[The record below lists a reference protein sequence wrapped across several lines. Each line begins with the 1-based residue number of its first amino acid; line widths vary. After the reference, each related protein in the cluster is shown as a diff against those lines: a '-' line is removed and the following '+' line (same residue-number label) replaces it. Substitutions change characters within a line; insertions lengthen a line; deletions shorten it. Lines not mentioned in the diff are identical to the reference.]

1 MSISEQ
7 HELEILQEAVTQDF
21 SFLEEDESEA
31 HFRNETYSA
40 ATYEHDVEHSS
51 YANSNNAA
59 GFGAIEVSELE
70 FEEDEDLLDEESIPT
85 ELPPHACAYCGLHDP
100 ACVVKDVRDG
110 KWFCNARLGTP
121 GCHIVMHLVRTRHK
135 EVCLHE
141 KNPLG
146 ETVLECYY
154 CGTRNVF
161 LLGFVPAQG
170 DSVVVLLC
178 RDPCLHSLAK
188 KDVGWD
194 LDQWQPLIEDRQFL
208 PWLVKVPSEKE
219 LVRARHIT
227 IEQVNKLEE
236 LWKTN
241 PNATLEDLEKSK
253 VDDEP
258 QPVLLRYNDGF
269 HYQSIQSPLVKL
281 EAEND
286 MKIKAEQS
294 RPGISVHWDM
304 GLNKRLVAFF
314 IMPQVAE
321 GDLKILVGDEL
332 RLKHA
337 STNWE
342 CTGHVKGFTANEE
355 IALELRSGKAS
366 ANAPRDSTTD
376 FSVEV
381 IWKSTTFDR
390 MQKALKAFAVD
401 ETSVSGYI
409 YHRILGHEVSRQVN
423 HMQRRLNNLN
433 APGLPELNPSQK
445 AAVKTALDS
454 PLSLIQGPPGTGKTV
469 TSATIVYHLVNNL
482 KHLVNKQKVQKYARQ
497 VLVCAPSNIA
507 VDQLAEKISCTGLKV
522 VRLCA
527 KSREAVSSN
536 VDHLTLH
543 YQIRNQSKDNSMST
557 ELVKLLQL
565 HEELGELNEKDDQRL
580 RKLKRSCEREILE
593 STDVICCTCTTA
605 GDRRIAHFRFRVV
618 LIDEGTQATEPESL
632 LPLIHGCKQ
641 VVFVGDHCQLGPV
654 VTSKTAAKAGFAQSL
669 FERLVALGVRPLR
682 LTVQYRMHPCLTEF
696 PSNMF
701 YEGSLQN
708 GITAAE
714 RKLTNV
720 SFPWPVA
727 SKPFFFYVQTGPEE
741 VSASGTSFLNRVEAD
756 AVEKIVSHFLK
767 NGVDP
772 QRIGVI
778 TPYEGQ
784 RAYIVQHFLR
794 TGSMRLELYKD
805 IEVASV
811 DAFQGREKD
820 FIILSCVRSNEHQ
833 GIGFLS
839 DPRRL
844 NVALTRARF
853 GLIILGN
860 PKVLARKYLWA
871 CLLQHCKD
879 NDVLVEGIL
888 SRLKPSAVQIPKP
901 RKPQGVGTSRS
912 NLMQLAMPTMN
923 VSDGSINFSNFLPF
937 RANGFGQN
945 VVPGR
950 QDLQENGQMS
960 GGNNMTAGIGRQK
973 PMAGGFSPFVSSFS
987 QTFSEGLVLEDYG
1000 HFAPGWK

>member
-1 MSISEQ
+1 MNTKES
-7 HELEILQEAVTQDF
+7 HEFEIIQETVTQDF
-21 SFLEEDESEA
+21 SFLEEDDKNEA
-31 HFRNETYSA
+31 HLSSFDKDSREKEEGHISLRSHNGITALE
-40 ATYEHDVEHSS
+40 AT
-51 YANSNNAA
+51 
-59 GFGAIEVSELE
+59 ELE
-70 FEEDEDLLDEESIPT
+70 FEEDDEDLVEEDSPT
-85 ELPPHACAYCGLHDP
+85 QLPSYACSYCGIHEP
-100 ACVVKDVRDG
+100 ACMVKDVRDG

-121 GCHIVMHLVRTRHK
+121 GSHIIMHLVRTRHK

-146 ETVLECYY
+146 ETVLECYN

-178 RDPCLHSLAK
+178 REPCLHSLAK

-194 LDQWQPLIEDRQFL
+194 LEQWQPLIEDRQFL
-208 PWLVKVPSEKE
+208 SWLVRIPSEKE
-219 LVRARHIT
+219 LNRARHIST
-227 IEQVNKLEE
+227 EQVNKLEE

-241 PNATLEDLEKSK
+241 PNATLEDLEKG
-253 VDDEP
+253 VIGEEP
-258 QPVLLRYNDGF
+258 HPVLLRYNDGF
-269 HYQSIQSPLVKL
+269 HYQAIFSPLVKL
-281 EAEND
+281 EAETD
-286 MKIKAEQS
+286 MKIKSEQS
-294 RPGISVHWDM
+294 RPGISVRWDV
-304 GLNKRLVAFF
+304 GLNKRLIAFF

-332 RLKHA
+332 KLKHPA
-337 STNWE
+337 SNWE

-366 ANAPRDSTTD
+366 ANAPRECHKD

-390 MQKALKAFAVD
+390 MQKALQAFAVD

-409 YHRILGHEVSRQVN
+409 YHMILGHEVNRQPAHVFKSPS
-423 HMQRRLNNLN
+423 NLN

-445 AAVKTALDS
+445 AAVKAALES

-469 TSATIVYHLVNNL
+469 TSATIVYHLANYL
-482 KHLVNKQKVQKYARQ
+482 KNSSQWQKIRKHSRSI
-497 VLVCAPSNIA
+497 LVCAPSNIA
-507 VDQLAEKISCTGLKV
+507 VDQLAEKISCTGLNV

-527 KSREAVSSN
+527 KSREAVLSS

-543 YQIRNQSKDNSMST
+543 HKLRNQSSESPSAT
-557 ELVKLLQL
+557 ELLKLIQL
-565 HEELGELNEKDDQRL
+565 HEELGELNERDDKRL
-580 RKLKRSCEREILE
+580 RTLKRNFEKEILE
-593 STDVICCTCTTA
+593 SMDVICCTCTTA
-605 GDRRIAHFRFRVV
+605 GDRRIAHFRFRAV
-618 LIDEGTQATEPESL
+618 LIDEATQATEPESL

-654 VTSKTAAKAGFAQSL
+654 VTSKTAAKAGFGQSL
-669 FERLVALGVRPLR
+669 FERLVALGIRPLR
-682 LTVQYRMHPCLTEF
+682 LTIQYRMHPSLTEF

-701 YEGSLQN
+701 YEGTLQN

-714 RKLTNV
+714 RKPGSV
-720 SFPWPVA
+720 SFPWPDA
-727 SKPFFFYVQTGPEE
+727 TKPFFFYVQTGPEE
-741 VSASGTSFLNRVEAD
+741 VSASGTSFLNRIEAD

-784 RAYIVQHFLR
+784 RAFIVQHFLR
-794 TGSMRLELYKD
+794 AGTMRLELYKE

-860 PKVLARKYLWA
+860 PKVLAKKWLWA
-871 CLLQHCKD
+871 CLLQHCKE
-879 NDVLVEGIL
+879 NGVLVEGSL
-888 SRLKPSAVQIPKP
+888 SRLKPSLVQFPRP
-901 RKPQGVGTSRS
+901 RKLQTLDGSRM
-912 NLMQLAMPTMN
+912 NMMQLSLPTLT
-923 VSDGSINFSNFLPF
+923 VTDGPMNFSNFLPF
-937 RANGFGQN
+937 RANGFGQQIMP
-945 VVPGR
+945 VR
-950 QDLQENGQMS
+950 QQDSSEDATMNSNMHSS
-960 GGNNMTAGIGRQK
+960 GLKSMRNNSANS
-973 PMAGGFSPFVSSFS
+973 GFQSPFITSFS
-987 QTFSEGLVLEDYG
+987 QTFAQGVVLEDYG
-1000 HFAPGWK
+1000 QFAPGWK

>member
-1 MSISEQ
+1 MSIKEHQ
-7 HELEILQEAVTQDF
+7 DLEILQETVTQDF
-21 SFLEEDESEA
+21 SFLEEDEL
-31 HFRNETYSA
+31 ETLVSKE
-40 ATYEHDVEHSS
+40 TLSTSLDKHELDDNVQ
-51 YANSNNAA
+51 ANTSLGEYTGITAMETA
-59 GFGAIEVSELE
+59 ELE
-70 FEEDEDLLDEESIPT
+70 FEEDDEDFVEEDIPAQ
-85 ELPPHACAYCGLHDP
+85 LPRYACSYCGIHDP
-100 ACVVKDVRDG
+100 ACMVKDVRDG

-121 GCHIVMHLVRTRHK
+121 GSHIIMHLVRTRHK

-141 KNPLG
+141 ENPLG
-146 ETVLECYY
+146 ETVLECYN

-178 RDPCLHSLAK
+178 REPCLHSLAK
-188 KDVGWD
+188 KDVGWE
-194 LDQWQPLIEDRQFL
+194 LEQWQPLIEDRQFL
-208 PWLVKVPSEKE
+208 SWLVRIPTEKE
-219 LVRARHIT
+219 LNRARHIST
-227 IEQVNKLEE
+227 EQVNKLEE

-241 PNATLEDLEKSK
+241 PSASLEDLERG
-253 VDDEP
+253 VIGEEP

-269 HYQSIQSPLVKL
+269 HYQAIFSPLVKL
-281 EAEND
+281 EADND

-294 RPGISVHWDM
+294 RPGISVRWD
-304 GLNKRLVAFF
+304 
-314 IMPQVAE
+314 VAE

-332 RLKHA
+332 RLKHPA
-337 STNWE
+337 SNWE

-366 ANAPRDSTTD
+366 SSAPRDCHKD

-390 MQKALKAFAVD
+390 MQKALQAFAVD

-409 YHRILGHEVSRQVN
+409 YHRILGHEVNRQTI
-423 HMQRRLNNLN
+423 HLFKHPNNLN

-445 AAVKTALDS
+445 AAVKAALES
-454 PLSLIQGPPGTGKTV
+454 PLSLVQGPPGTGKTV
-469 TSATIVYHLVNNL
+469 TSATIVYHLANNV
-482 KHLVNKQKVQKYARQ
+482 KNITQRQKTRKCSRQ
-497 VLVCAPSNIA
+497 ILVCAPSNIA
-507 VDQLAEKISCTGLKV
+507 VDQLAEKISCTGLNV

-527 KSREAVSSN
+527 KSREAVSSS

-543 YQIRNQSKDNSMST
+543 QKLRNRSSNNPNAT
-557 ELVKLLQL
+557 ELVKLIQL
-565 HEELGELNEKDDQRL
+565 HEELGELNERDDKRL
-580 RKLKRSCEREILE
+580 RTLKRNFEREILE
-593 STDVICCTCTTA
+593 SMDVICCTCTTA
-605 GDRRIAHFRFRVV
+605 GDRRIAHFRFRAV
-618 LIDEGTQATEPESL
+618 LIDEATQATEPESL

-654 VTSKTAAKAGFAQSL
+654 VTSKTAAKAGFGQSL
-669 FERLVALGVRPLR
+669 FERLVALGIRPLR
-682 LTVQYRMHPCLTEF
+682 LTIQYRMHPSLTEF

-714 RKLTNV
+714 RKPSSV

-727 SKPFFFYVQTGPEE
+727 AKPFFFYVQTGPEE

-784 RAYIVQHFLR
+784 RAFIVQHFLR
-794 TGSMRLELYKD
+794 SGTMRLELYKE

-860 PKVLARKYLWA
+860 PKVLAKKWLWA
-871 CLLQHCKD
+871 CLLQHCKE
-879 NDVLVEGIL
+879 NDVLVEGSL
-888 SRLKPSAVQIPKP
+888 SRLKTSLVQFPRP
-901 RKPQGVGTSRS
+901 RKLQGLDGSRM
-912 NLMQLAMPTMN
+912 NIMQLSLPTLS
-923 VSDGSINFSNFLPF
+923 VPDGPLSFSNFLPF
-937 RANGFGQN
+937 RSNGFGQHIMPIRQQESVEDSQPINN
-945 VVPGR
+945 VQVA
-950 QDLQENGQMS
+950 GQLKSARNYSTNS
-960 GGNNMTAGIGRQK
+960 G
-973 PMAGGFSPFVSSFS
+973 FHSPFITSFS
-987 QTFSEGLVLEDYG
+987 QSFAEGLVLEDYEKMSPLDSFLLNG
-1000 HFAPGWK
+1000 CYPI